1 MTGGASGRV
10 LLVRHPPVALAWS
23 GRCYGRSDMGWSRE
37 GQAVARALAARL
49 ADEPLASIVH
59 SGLQRTRRLAELVG
73 RRHTCPIVADLR
85 WAERD
90 FGDWEGRTWQAI
102 WRETGNA
109 MDGMIHD
116 PDGFRPGG
124 GETGLELSTR
134 AFAAWA
140 GLPPG
145 DPVLVIAHGG
155 TIAAIRCALAG
166 DPLTAMA
173 DHIVPTGTVV
183 TVSRPMPAAPSPPSR

>member
-1 MTGGASGRV
+1 MTGGAGGRA
-10 LLVRHPPVALAWS
+10 LLVRHPPVARAWA

-37 GQAVARALAARL
+37 GQAVARALADRF
-49 ADEPLASIVH
+49 ADEPLAAIVH
-59 SGLQRTRRLAELVG
+59 SGLRRTRRLADLVA
-73 RRHTCPIVADLR
+73 RRHSCPIIADPR

-102 WRETGNA
+102 WRETGDA

-116 PDGFRPGG
+116 PHGFRPGG
-124 GETGLELSTR
+124 GETGLELSNR
-134 AFAAWA
+134 ALAAWA
-140 GLPPG
+140 DLPPG
-145 DPVLVIAHGG
+145 DPILVVAHGG
-155 TIAAIRCALAG
+155 PIAAIRCAMAG

-183 TVSRPMPAAPSPPSR
+183 TVSRRLLPSPPSR